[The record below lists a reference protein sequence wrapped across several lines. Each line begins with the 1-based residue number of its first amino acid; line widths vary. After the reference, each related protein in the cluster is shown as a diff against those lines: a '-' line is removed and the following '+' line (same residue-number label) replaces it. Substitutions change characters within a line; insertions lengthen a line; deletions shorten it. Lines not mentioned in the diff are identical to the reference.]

1 MPSHLHVWRRNIPP
15 AEEVRQRCAVCRFP
29 LDPDRT
35 RQPETSPTTYTVT
48 GTNYFSK
55 TASGE
60 IDLVS
65 IDKLTTPTVGSYS
78 ACPFCGSGSW
88 ADGAPGPLRR

>member
-1 MPSHLHVWRRNIPP
+1 MPSHLRVWRRNSPP
-15 AEEVRQRCAVCRFP
+15 VDQIRERCAVCNFP

-35 RQPETSPTTYTVT
+35 RAPETNATTYTVT

-60 IDLVS
+60 IDLAS
-65 IDKLTTPTVGSYS
+65 IDMVTTPTVPSYA
-78 ACPFCGSGSW
+78 ACPLCGTGSW
-88 ADGAPGPLRR
+88 ADGAPGSLRR